1 MEKLEFKGTNGKWYQ
16 MGNVAQVEDGTDSC
30 VEIRNED
37 QLLICV
43 MKFGGFM
50 QSLSSEADT
59 NAKLIAAAPDL
70 LEALQRTVRDI
81 DDIETTRDLKGTEIS
96 IRERAKKAIE
106 KALK

>member
-1 MEKLEFKGTNGKWYQ
+1 MNLEFKGTKGEWYQ
-16 MGNVAQVEDGTDSC
+16 MGTVGNIEDGFDSSI
-30 VEIRNED
+30 EIRTEN
-37 QLLICV
+37 QLAICK
-43 MKFGGFM
+43 MEFGGFM
-50 QSLSSEADT
+50 QSLSEEVEA
-59 NAKLIAAAPDL
+59 NAQLIAAAPDL